1 MPKKQGSKDVAPMI
15 RGAFV
20 RAVKALED
28 KGKPLSKIILKEL
41 EENPLATLK
50 AISSFCPKELDVTQ
64 RKAITD
70 ISELNDEELEQLA
83 SFAAS
88 VLSGEGED
96 EESQST
102 TVTH

>member
-1 MPKKQGSKDVAPMI
+1 M
-15 RGAFV
+15 
-20 RAVKALED
+20 LEEG
-28 KGKPLSKIILKEL
+28 GKPLSEL
-41 EENPLATLK
+41 LLEQLRERPLETLRTM
-50 AISSFCPKELDVTQ
+50 ASFTPKELDVTQ